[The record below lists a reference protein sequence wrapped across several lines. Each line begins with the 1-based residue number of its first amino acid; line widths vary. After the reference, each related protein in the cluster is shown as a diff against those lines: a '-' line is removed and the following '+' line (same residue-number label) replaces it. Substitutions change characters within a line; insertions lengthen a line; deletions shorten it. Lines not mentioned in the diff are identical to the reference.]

1 MNSWSA
7 LPVYIGLLLLLA
19 APALVGA
26 ANPPVDSPALLDEAA
41 MSARIDQ
48 LISAHW
54 AVKGVKPA
62 PRAGDAEFFRR
73 MSLDLNGRIPS
84 ITHLTDFLDDDRPN
98 KRQIWVNRLMDG
110 RDPNFP
116 KFDQEAAS
124 LYVNH
129 FANYWR
135 SVIFSQTTNQQAA
148 FIGFQLDAWLRKHIK
163 ENTPYDQVVR
173 ELLTTP
179 QGLSFYQ
186 ANENKPEN
194 IASNVARLFLGVK
207 LECAQCHDDRSG
219 GHWTRRQFWESA
231 AFFENFARGGRQAQI
246 LALQGQGQLPAAGN
260 TPPKI
265 KIPDKNE
272 TVEAKFLDG
281 VQPEWKAGANPQT
294 VFANW
299 MTDAENPYFAKAA
312 VNRMWYYFLGTGL
325 VDPVDFMAIEDNP
338 PSHPELLEELAYQ
351 FAAHKFDLKY
361 LIRAITGSQA
371 YQLTSVQT
379 DPSQED
385 PRVFGRIAVRGLSP
399 EQLFDSV
406 MMATGYRGPIQQPN
420 VNRFAFGQGGDPRSE
435 FLAKFS
441 NNKDKRTETQTSI
454 LQALYL
460 MNSKFIADAVER
472 KDGSLDTI
480 ASAGSQVP
488 MNRRISELYIV
499 TLSRK
504 PTAEETDRLLKY
516 VETGGPDQ
524 RKALADVFWALLN
537 SAEFLLN
544 H

>member
-1 MNSWSA
+1 MA
-7 LPVYIGLLLLLA
+7 T
-19 APALVGA
+19 
-26 ANPPVDSPALLDEAA
+26 DE
-41 MSARIDQ
+41 
-48 LISAHW
+48 
-54 AVKGVKPA
+54 
-62 PRAGDAEFFRR
+62 
-73 MSLDLNGRIPS
+73 
-84 ITHLTDFLDDDRPN
+84 
-98 KRQIWVNRLMDG
+98 
-110 RDPNFP
+110 
-116 KFDQEAAS
+116 
-124 LYVNH
+124 
-129 FANYWR
+129 
-135 SVIFSQTTNQQAA
+135 
-148 FIGFQLDAWLRKHIK
+148 
-163 ENTPYDQVVR
+163 
-173 ELLTTP
+173 
-179 QGLSFYQ
+179 
-186 ANENKPEN
+186 
-194 IASNVARLFLGVK
+194 
-207 LECAQCHDDRSG
+207 
-219 GHWTRRQFWESA
+219 
-231 AFFENFARGGRQAQI
+231 
-246 LALQGQGQLPAAGN
+246 
-260 TPPKI
+260 
-265 KIPDKNE
+265 
-272 TVEAKFLDG
+272 
-281 VQPEWKAGANPQT
+281 
-294 VFANW
+294 
-299 MTDAENPYFAKAA
+299 
-312 VNRMWYYFLGTGL
+312 
-325 VDPVDFMAIEDNP
+325 NP

-371 YQLTSVQT
+371 YQLTSVQS

-385 PRVFGRIAVRGLSP
+385 PRVFARMAVRGLSP

>member
-1 MNSWSA
+1 MNSRSP
-7 LPVYIGLLLLLA
+7 LYIGLVLLLV
-19 APALVGA
+19 APAFARA
-26 ANPPVDSPALLDEAA
+26 ANPLVDPPPLLDEAA

-48 LISAHW
+48 LISARW
-54 AVKGVKPA
+54 AEKGIRPA
-62 PRAGDAEFFRR
+62 PRAGDAEFIRR
-73 MSLDLNGRIPS
+73 LSLDLNGRIPS

-116 KFDQEAAS
+116 KFDQEAAN

-281 VQPEWKAGANPQT
+281 VQPEWKAGANPQK
-294 VFANW
+294 VFADW
-299 MTDAENPYFAKAA
+299 MTNADNPYFARAA
-312 VNRMWYYFLGTGL
+312 VNRMWYYFMGTGL

-338 PSHPELLEELAYQ
+338 PSHPELLDELADQ
-351 FAAHKFDLKY
+351 FAAHNFDVKY

-379 DPSQED
+379 DASQED
-385 PRVFGRIAVRGLSP
+385 PRVFGRMAVRGLSP

-420 VNRFAFGQGGDPRSE
+420 MNRFAFGQGGDPRSE

-504 PTAEETDRLLKY
+504 PTVEETDRLLKY